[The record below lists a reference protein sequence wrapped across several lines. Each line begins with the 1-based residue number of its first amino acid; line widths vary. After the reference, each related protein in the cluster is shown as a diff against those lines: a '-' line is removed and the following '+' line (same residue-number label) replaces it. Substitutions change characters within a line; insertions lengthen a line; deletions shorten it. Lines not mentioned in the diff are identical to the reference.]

1 MKEIYIKV
9 NIKTINSGMV
19 ISISG
24 AQCTGKTTL
33 VKALMEEKYFK
44 GNTILTCSPSRS
56 GIDKGIRLNKEA
68 GLTDQL
74 WIATTY
80 VKNFIEAINFGSK
93 HVISDR
99 CLIDVLCY
107 TDYHY
112 YKSEGIESNE
122 WSELRDTVTQLL
134 FHVEKSYDYHLILKP
149 EFDLIDN
156 GVRSIDKVY
165 QKEVNDLFTENVN
178 MLMDFVPEKI
188 ITLTGSVEDRVNMV
202 LSLIK
207 TRV

>member
-1 MKEIYIKV
+1 
-9 NIKTINSGMV
+9 MV

-33 VKALMEEKYFK
+33 VQALMKEEYFK
-44 GNTILTCSPSRS
+44 GNTILTCSPSSNGFER
-56 GIDKGIRLNKEA
+56 GIRLNKEA
-68 GLTDQL
+68 GLMDQL
-74 WIATTY
+74 WIANTY
-80 VKNFIEAINFGSK
+80 VKNFIEAINFGTR

-99 CLIDVLCY
+99 CLLDVLCY

-112 YKSEGIESNE
+112 YKSEGIESNR

-134 FHVEKSYDYHLILKP
+134 FHVENLYDYHLVLKP

-156 GVRSIDKVY
+156 GIRSIDKIY
-165 QKEVNDLFTENVN
+165 QKEINDLFTANVN

-188 ITLTGSVEDRVNMV
+188 IILTGSIEDRVNTV
-202 LSLIK
+202 LSLVKQNVKMI
-207 TRV
+207 

>member
-1 MKEIYIKV
+1 
-9 NIKTINSGMV
+9 MV

-33 VKALMEEKYFK
+33 VQALMKEEYFK
-44 GNTILTCSPSRS
+44 GNTILTCSPSSNGFER
-56 GIDKGIRLNKEA
+56 GIRLNREA
-68 GLTDQL
+68 GLMDQL

-80 VKNFIEAINFGSK
+80 VKNFIEAINFGTR

-99 CLIDVLCY
+99 CLLDVLCY

-112 YKSEGIESNE
+112 YKSEGIESNR

-134 FHVEKSYDYHLILKP
+134 FHVEKLYDYHIVLKP

-156 GVRSIDKVY
+156 GIRSIDKIY
-165 QKEVNDLFTENVN
+165 QKEINDLFTANVN

-188 ITLTGSVEDRVNMV
+188 ITLAGSVEDRVNLV
-202 LSLIK
+202 LSLVKQGVKMI
-207 TRV
+207 

>member
-1 MKEIYIKV
+1 
-9 NIKTINSGMV
+9 MV

-33 VKALMEEKYFK
+33 VQALMKEEYFK
-44 GNTILTCSPSRS
+44 GNTILTCSPSNN
-56 GIDKGIRLNKEA
+56 GFEQGIRLNKEA
-68 GLTDQL
+68 GLMDQL

-80 VKNFIEAINFGSK
+80 VKNFIEAINFGTR

-99 CLIDVLCY
+99 CLLDVLCY

-112 YKSEGIESNE
+112 YKSEGIESNR

-134 FHVEKSYDYHLILKP
+134 FHVENLYDYHLVLKP

-156 GVRSIDKVY
+156 GIRSIDKIY
-165 QKEVNDLFTENVN
+165 QKEINDLFTANVN
-178 MLMDFVPEKI
+178 MLMEFVPEKI
-188 ITLTGSVEDRVNMV
+188 ITLTGPVEDRVNFV
-202 LSLIK
+202 LSLVKQGVKVIEK
-207 TRV
+207 

>member
-1 MKEIYIKV
+1 
-9 NIKTINSGMV
+9 MV

-33 VKALMEEKYFK
+33 VQALMKEEYFK
-44 GNTILTCSPSRS
+44 GNTILTCSPSSNGFER
-56 GIDKGIRLNKEA
+56 GIRLSKEA
-68 GLTDQL
+68 GLMDQL

-80 VKNFIEAINFGSK
+80 VKNFIEAINFGTR

-99 CLIDVLCY
+99 CLLDVLCY

-112 YKSEGIESNE
+112 YKSEGIESNR

-134 FHVEKSYDYHLILKP
+134 FHVENLYDYHLVLKP
-149 EFDLIDN
+149 EFDLVDN
-156 GVRSIDKVY
+156 GIRSIDKIY
-165 QKEVNDLFTENVN
+165 QKEINDLFTENVN

-188 ITLTGSVEDRVNMV
+188 ITLTGSVEDRVNTV
-202 LSLIK
+202 LSLVKQGVKMIEND
-207 TRV
+207 